1 MLIVVAAGDG
11 MDRLCLASSSR
22 RLQIYIQG
30 GCMAVA
36 AGAVMP
42 AQCAGTNEQ
51 DARGQCALANGGRRS
66 AKDQVH
72 ALRCCHIQLVW

>member
-1 MLIVVAAGDG
+1 
-11 MDRLCLASSSR
+11 
-22 RLQIYIQG
+22 
-30 GCMAVA
+30 MAVA

-72 ALRCCHIQLVW
+72 ALRCCHVQLVW